1 MARRLIRT
9 LERIVSVPG
18 TLDDLKKWHTLLS
31 RIITTAPS
39 WALLFENVRGWLVD
53 KVAFL
58 MALDRILLVI
68 GWVGS
73 LFIIGAI
80 AWNTYQARRAV
91 AVAASKEDVDEEDVD
106 EEDSDEED
114 SDNEITW
121 MNGDRAHVLVRE
133 VGLAGDPPDM
143 RSPWTESIGRE

>member
-1 MARRLIRT
+1 M
-9 LERIVSVPG
+9 
-18 TLDDLKKWHTLLS
+18 
-31 RIITTAPS
+31 
-39 WALLFENVRGWLVD
+39 D

-91 AVAASKEDVDEEDVD
+91 AVAASKEDVDEEDV
-106 EEDSDEED
+106 
-114 SDNEITW
+114 
-121 MNGDRAHVLVRE
+121 
-133 VGLAGDPPDM
+133 
-143 RSPWTESIGRE
+143 GRGGFG